1 MKLRTILAGTA
12 LAALA
17 APAAMA
23 QTPPDPVS
31 GGTNVGGSV
40 NSFLELILT
49 QPAKGFAAFSK
60 TKSYEMS
67 FNATAISTD
76 SPTLLTL
83 ADGDVTSGSKL
94 GHISVGAKRLP
105 DALEATVGKSAFQ
118 PLDGT
123 VDPLLT
129 KWTDVTGR
137 QNGVVTIKLRQKVK
151 GKATGTYRKV
161 LLPTLSTETP

>member
-1 MKLRTILAGTA
+1 MKLRTILAGTV

-60 TKSYEMS
+60 TKTYEMS

-83 ADGDVTSGSKL
+83 ADGDATSGSKL
-94 GHISVGAKRLP
+94 GHISVGSKRLP
-105 DALEATVGKSAFQ
+105 EPLQAAVGKTAFQ
-118 PLDGT
+118 PLDDS

-137 QNGVVTIKLRQKVK
+137 TNGLVTIKVRQKVK
-151 GKATGTYRKV
+151 GKFTGTYRKV

>member
-12 LAALA
+12 LAVLA
-17 APAAMA
+17 APAAWA
-23 QTPPDPVS
+23 QSPPDPVS

-40 NSFLELILT
+40 NSFLELILA
-49 QPAKGFAAFSK
+49 QPVKGFAAFSK

-83 ADGDVTSGSKL
+83 ADGDATSGSKL

-105 DALEATVGKSAFQ
+105 APLEATVGKAAFQ

-137 QNGVVTIKLRQKVK
+137 QNGSTTVKLRQKVK
-151 GKATGTYRKV
+151 GKATGNYRKV
-161 LLPTLSTETP
+161 LLVTLSTETP